1 METKELRFFFSDGGA
16 SVSLVSRLDFR
27 RSWSDVSFS
36 GAVLSG
42 PSSVGSAS
50 LRGANGGVA
59 SVGSTANSA
68 GGCGSEK
75 GGCPNRTLRRWS

>member
-1 METKELRFFFSDGGA
+1 MSVAPSIKSIPAVETKELRFFFSDGGA

-68 GGCGSEK
+68 AAAAH
-75 GGCPNRTLRRWS
+75 